1 MNDLTLYPSDPHSLR
16 SARAR
21 ISERSFRTHR
31 PDDALPLSGLAW
43 AKAYCA
49 KLFLT
54 DTLILTAIVGLA
66 FYGHLASLRAA
77 AMETSTLVTR
87 SALLALAIIAVWT
100 VCLATFRTR
109 DLTVVGGGA
118 GEYKRV
124 VNASTAVFGPIAIVF
139 LIAQVDSARW
149 FFAVAFPLGMV
160 GLLLGRWLW
169 RRWLIRQRELGH
181 FLWRVVVVGTRS
193 DVENAVRQIGTNTG
207 GPYAVIGAV
216 LEESDTERDD
226 GPLRDIRVMRD
237 LNRVAEYASFIG
249 ADGVVVVGQPT
260 GRSDFIHDLAWQLEG
275 KTVELI
281 LATSLANIAGP
292 RIHFRPVDGLPLM
305 HVEIPQFEG
314 GKHLL
319 KRAMDV
325 IASGLALVLLA
336 PLFVAI
342 AFLIRAD
349 SEGGVLFSQE
359 RVGRGGR
366 SFQMLKFR
374 SMVAD
379 AAERQLEFTGP
390 NDGNGVLFK
399 LKNDPRVT
407 RIGRTLRKYS
417 LDELPQLWNVLMGDM
432 SLVGPRPPL
441 PVEVSSYEDHVRR
454 RLFIK
459 PGLTGMWQ
467 INGRSDLSWEE
478 SVRLDLYYV
487 ENWSVIGDLRIIW
500 RTFRVL
506 VNPVGAY

>member
-1 MNDLTLYPSDPHSLR
+1 
-16 SARAR
+16 
-21 ISERSFRTHR
+21 
-31 PDDALPLSGLAW
+31 
-43 AKAYCA
+43 
-49 KLFLT
+49 
-54 DTLILTAIVGLA
+54 
-66 FYGHLASLRAA
+66 
-77 AMETSTLVTR
+77 
-87 SALLALAIIAVWT
+87 
-100 VCLATFRTR
+100 
-109 DLTVVGGGA
+109 
-118 GEYKRV
+118 
-124 VNASTAVFGPIAIVF
+124 
-139 LIAQVDSARW
+139 
-149 FFAVAFPLGMV
+149 
-160 GLLLGRWLW
+160 
-169 RRWLIRQRELGH
+169 
-181 FLWRVVVVGTRS
+181 
-193 DVENAVRQIGTNTG
+193 
-207 GPYAVIGAV
+207 
-216 LEESDTERDD
+216 
-226 GPLRDIRVMRD
+226 
-237 LNRVAEYASFIG
+237 
-249 ADGVVVVGQPT
+249 
-260 GRSDFIHDLAWQLEG
+260 
-275 KTVELI
+275 
-281 LATSLANIAGP
+281 
-292 RIHFRPVDGLPLM
+292 
-305 HVEIPQFEG
+305 
-314 GKHLL
+314 
-319 KRAMDV
+319 
-325 IASGLALVLLA
+325 VLLA